1 MHYFAA
7 LAYFPKITY
16 RRFERLHQAFPTVE
30 AIWNANWHKLVAAG
44 FEEEIAFEFMQWRE
58 LCDIQKIEQELAD
71 DGVTTISLGEA
82 KYPLLLSE
90 LPDPPITLFVRG
102 TLPTIDTSLAVVGT
116 RRATNY
122 GNEVTRMI
130 TTDMARQKIVIVSGL
145 ALGIDGV
152 AHEAALDAHGITVAV
167 LGSGVDEHTIYPAS
181 HRRLAERIIA
191 SGGAL
196 VSEYPPGFKP
206 TQYSF
211 PARNR
216 IIAGLS
222 RGTLVTEAPT
232 TSGALITA
240 KHALD
245 YNRDVFAVPHPITS
259 PTGQGGNSLIRMGA
273 ILVQEA
279 ANILET
285 MHITWLPEQ
294 PMETPIL
301 NEIESKVITILSRI
315 GIHIDQIAIL
325 ANLPPTVVM
334 GTLTLLE
341 MRGLV
346 KNAGG
351 MQYIRL

>member
-16 RRFERLHQAFPTVE
+16 RRFAQLRQAFPNIE
-30 AIWNANWHKLVAAG
+30 SIWNADWNQLVKAG
-44 FEEEIAFEFMQWRE
+44 FEEAIAFEFMQWRE
-58 LCDIQKIEQELAD
+58 LCDVEKIERELIE
-71 DGVTTISLGEA
+71 DGVNTISLGEPE
-82 KYPLLLSE
+82 YPLLLSE
-90 LPDPPITLFVRG
+90 LPDPPITLFIRG
-102 TLPTIDTSLAVVGT
+102 KLPTIDASLAVVGT
-116 RRATNY
+116 RRATPY
-122 GNEVTRMI
+122 GKEVTRMI
-130 TTDMARQKIVIVSGL
+130 TSDVARQKIVIVSGL

-152 AHEAALDAHGITVAV
+152 AHEAALDVCGVTVAV
-167 LGSGVDEHTIYPAS
+167 LGSGVDEHTIYPTS

-191 SGGAL
+191 SGGAI

-232 TSGALITA
+232 QSGALITA

-259 PTGQGGNSLIRMGA
+259 QTGQGGNSLIRMGA

-279 ANILET
+279 TQILES
-285 MHITWLPEQ
+285 MHITWLPE
-294 PMETPIL
+294 PTTGAPVL
-301 NEIESKVITILSRI
+301 NEIEEKIISTLSRI
-315 GIHIDQIAIL
+315 GVHIDQLAIL
-325 ANLPPTVVM
+325 TKLPSTIVM
-334 GTLTLLE
+334 STLSILE